1 MVELKYF
8 LLLTIPST
16 GIILTVYFFLNKY
29 FKNIKELELI
39 KLKKQNK
46 KEITPLKI
54 QAYERVLL
62 YIQRISP
69 ENLTI
74 KNVNPNLS
82 NQELYETLNHIIET
96 EYEHNLTQQL
106 YITET
111 AWLAVQK
118 TKNEVKQLIEV
129 SYSKVENEKQS
140 IQLATTIIQI
150 FDQLEQKPTTLSN
163 QIIKKEFNKEF

>member
-29 FKNIKELELI
+29 FKNVNEVELI
-39 KLKKQNK
+39 KLKKQST

-69 ENLTI
+69 ETLTI
-74 KNVNPNLS
+74 KNVNPTLS
-82 NQELYETLNHIIET
+82 NKELYETLNHVIET

-111 AWLAVQK
+111 AWLSVQK
-118 TKNEVKQLIEV
+118 VKKEIKQLIEV
-129 SYSKVENEKQS
+129 AYSKVENEKPS
-140 IQLATTIIQI
+140 IQLATTVIQI
-150 FDQLEQKPTTLSN
+150 FDQLETNPMILSN
-163 QIIKKEFNKEF
+163 QIIKNEFNKEF